1 MCKNEIRPR
10 EVVVQA
16 HTCLLVKITLHL
28 GDFVLL
34 VQLGINWVFQI
45 LNVNVMFFC
54 FQFFSKLQNC
64 SYNLEYNLKFQSL
77 CDVIYPWS

>member
-1 MCKNEIRPR
+1 M
-10 EVVVQA
+10 
-16 HTCLLVKITLHL
+16 
-28 GDFVLL
+28 LL